1 MKSTGLTT
9 RRYTMSEDEAI
20 ETLTQCRL
28 LKASI
33 ELLEEQA
40 KAVLKKPVLRL
51 VDTSYIDEE
60 EYDVSE
66 VWEWEDY

>member
-1 MKSTGLTT
+1 
-9 RRYTMSEDEAI
+9 MSEDEAI